1 MSPATVGSGTAAG
14 PDGQAGPAEA
24 PPATTNRHGGQAS
37 DHPAPLEQEADMRL
51 DLRHVILPF
60 CCHC

>member
-37 DHPAPLEQEADMRL
+37 DHPVPAGAVGPSTVFRT
-51 DLRHVILPF
+51 
-60 CCHC
+60 